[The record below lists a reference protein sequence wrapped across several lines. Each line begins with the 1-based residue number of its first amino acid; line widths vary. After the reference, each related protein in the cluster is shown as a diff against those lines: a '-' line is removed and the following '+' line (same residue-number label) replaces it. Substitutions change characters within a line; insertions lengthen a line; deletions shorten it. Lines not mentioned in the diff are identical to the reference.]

1 MSLQL
6 VGSANCG
13 FQRASKQIKRSVSG
27 GCGEHRVSQLRW
39 TLAAIMKKSPLR
51 SLCRWSAS
59 RSYSVRRDE
68 LTARRLPPAYDYLH
82 PQPSHLLD
90 LTLSGL
96 VPAHDT
102 TLPSITQ
109 PRRMPAGHHLV
120 YFPPQVPLSQLLP
133 DGTDHLHSPG
143 EPFTRRLWAG
153 GRVRFSGS
161 RNLSLRG
168 ERAVCLETIRDVV
181 VKGKAPD
188 EKVVVRIERRMGTV
202 DEGESDD
209 GVRSRLFPNVDE
221 EDLGD
226 AAIVEDRNIVFM
238 RGKTPEQV
246 SHDQEHFGMEDR
258 VIRGA
263 LFTQFY
269 LSR

>member
-1 MSLQL
+1 
-6 VGSANCG
+6 
-13 FQRASKQIKRSVSG
+13 
-27 GCGEHRVSQLRW
+27 
-39 TLAAIMKKSPLR
+39 
-51 SLCRWSAS
+51 
-59 RSYSVRRDE
+59 
-68 LTARRLPPAYDYLH
+68 
-82 PQPSHLLD
+82 
-90 LTLSGL
+90 
-96 VPAHDT
+96 
-102 TLPSITQ
+102 
-109 PRRMPAGHHLV
+109 MPAGHHLV
-120 YFPPQVPLSQLLP
+120 YFPSQIPLSQLLP

-143 EPFTRRLWAG
+143 GPFTRRLWAG

-168 ERAVCLETIRDVV
+168 DRAVCLETIRDVE

-209 GVRSRLFPNVDE
+209 GVRSRLFPNADE
-221 EDLGD
+221 EYLGD
-226 AAIVEDRNIVFM
+226 ASIVEDRNIVFM

-263 LFTQFY
+263 LL
-269 LSR
+269 LSLVDTPTIC